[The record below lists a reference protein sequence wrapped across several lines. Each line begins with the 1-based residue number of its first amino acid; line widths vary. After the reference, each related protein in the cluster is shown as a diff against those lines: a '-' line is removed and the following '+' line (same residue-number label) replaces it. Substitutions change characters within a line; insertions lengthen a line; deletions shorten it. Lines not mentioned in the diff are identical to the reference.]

1 MVIVPTVWKEERLVE
16 SFDVD
21 ILGRLRPQTL
31 FAFLLNAAWNHAS
44 GGIYGYKELSA
55 RNLLWVLIKVQVLIK
70 RLPKWR
76 EQITIETWG
85 KRKVRLYALR
95 DFTITSETGETL
107 VSATS
112 SWMILDRTTG
122 RPQRFDQKSDS
133 LPWLPGKDEL
143 ETNLEKVRQMNG
155 GKELA
160 QFRVHFSD
168 IDVNRHVNS
177 TKYLEWMIDSH
188 SQEHLETKEITSLE
202 MSFLSEAMANDEV
215 KVYSEESGGPELCSV
230 RRTVDDKE
238 LCRARLEWRT
248 AVQQGSEK

>member
-1 MVIVPTVWKEERLVE
+1 MVIVPAVWKEKRLIE

-21 ILGRLRPQTL
+21 IQGRLRPQTL

-44 GGIYGYKELSA
+44 GGIYGYEELSTH
-55 RNLLWVLIKVQVLIK
+55 NLLWVLIKVQMLIK

-76 EQITIETWG
+76 EQIIIETWG

-95 DFTITSETGETL
+95 DFTMTSETGETL
-107 VSATS
+107 ISATS
-112 SWMILDRTTG
+112 SWMILDRTSG

-143 ETNLEKVRQMNG
+143 ETNLEKVQQLNG

-160 QFRVHFSD
+160 RFRVHFSD

-177 TKYLEWMIDSH
+177 TKYLEWIIDSH
-188 SQEHLETKEITSLE
+188 SQEHLEAKEIRSLE
-202 MSFLSEAMANDEV
+202 MSFLSEAIANDEV
-215 KVYSEESGGPELCSV
+215 TVYSEESGGLELCSV

-238 LCRARLEWRT
+238 ICRARLQWQT
-248 AVQQGSEK
+248 AV